1 MPTGSLWSY
10 TTFRKLKIGDFL
22 NLFYLYE
29 ALPSKTPLSTP
40 TMSACRLLIVA
51 ALALV
56 MVAGGNEDTSD
67 FQQCDRDCR
76 WQHGF
81 FNRTIT
87 GSVSASA
94 IVRTLQLCS
103 KRVPHSNQSPKP
115 TPIHPKCGTTPIHP
129 KPTPIIG

>member
-1 MPTGSLWSY
+1 
-10 TTFRKLKIGDFL
+10 
-22 NLFYLYE
+22 
-29 ALPSKTPLSTP
+29 
-40 TMSACRLLIVA
+40 MSACRLLIVA

-87 GSVSASA
+87 GSVSTSA
-94 IVRTLQLCS
+94 IVRTFATLQQT
-103 KRVPHSNQSPKP
+103 RA
-115 TPIHPKCGTTPIHP
+115 TF
-129 KPTPIIG
+129 